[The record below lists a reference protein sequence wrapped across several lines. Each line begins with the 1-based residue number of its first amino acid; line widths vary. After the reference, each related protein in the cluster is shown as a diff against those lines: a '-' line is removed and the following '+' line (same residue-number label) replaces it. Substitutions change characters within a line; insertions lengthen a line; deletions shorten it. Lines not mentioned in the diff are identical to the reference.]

1 MVEKLVL
8 MTALRLQ
15 KKRFVFGYMGAHCVA
30 QLSIYDNL
38 CSSKMMQ
45 SAPRG

>member
-15 KKRFVFGYMGAHCVA
+15 KKRFVFGYMGAHCG
-30 QLSIYDNL
+30 
-38 CSSKMMQ
+38 
-45 SAPRG
+45 SALDL